1 MGPMA
6 DLLLRPATPADA
18 PAFVAITRELIA
30 DGGVY
35 PHTAEMSDPELAAY
49 WFQPGAHVVAA
60 ELAGRVVGVSL
71 MKPQWMGRGAHVAT
85 ASYAVSNAARG
96 HGVGEALGRHS
107 IAEARRLGFR
117 AMQFNLVVETNT
129 AAVKL
134 WQKLGFRILA
144 TLPGVFRHDVH
155 GYVGAHVMFLE
166 L

>member
-1 MGPMA
+1 MA
-6 DLLLRPATPADA
+6 DTLLRAATRDDA
-18 PAFVAITRELIA
+18 PAIVAITRELIA

-35 PHTAEMSDPELAAY
+35 PHTAEMTDEELVAY
-49 WFQPGAHVVAA
+49 WFQPKAHVVTA
-60 ELAGRVVGVSL
+60 ELGGQVAGVYL

-85 ASYAVSNAARG
+85 ASYAVANAVRG

>member
-1 MGPMA
+1 MA
-6 DLLLRPATPADA
+6 DTLLRAATRDDA
-18 PAFVAITRELIA
+18 PTLVAITRELVA

-35 PHTAEMSDPELAAY
+35 PHTAEMTDEELVAY
-49 WFQPGAHVVAA
+49 WFQPKAQVVVA
-60 ELAGRVVGVSL
+60 ERAGLVAGVYL

-85 ASYAVSNAARG
+85 ASYAVANAARG